1 MGVDGEFLAKN
12 PNDIHFVSSPVQDFI
27 SIRGFLV
34 HNSSVSGDSTKTML
48 DGQYSKIEWQKMARA
63 SCAKVVLFNFG
74 INDTLV
80 VSETEY
86 AENLKKIIAIS
97 RHNGRD
103 VILQTPNPSRLPNVP
118 HYAEIMRKI
127 AREKGVSVID
137 TQEYLVST
145 IPKAQL
151 TQIIPDGIHPNQN
164 GYELIGRYMNTRLN
178 EILLD
183 RKIVARLPMESLR
196 QILEGASSR
205 GIPDPQS
212 VSWRIR

>member
-1 MGVDGEFLAKN
+1 
-12 PNDIHFVSSPVQDFI
+12 
-27 SIRGFLV
+27 
-34 HNSSVSGDSTKTML
+34 
-48 DGQYSKIEWQKMARA
+48 
-63 SCAKVVLFNFG
+63 
-74 INDTLV
+74 
-80 VSETEY
+80 
-86 AENLKKIIAIS
+86 
-97 RHNGRD
+97 
-103 VILQTPNPSRLPNVP
+103 
-118 HYAEIMRKI
+118 
-127 AREKGVSVID
+127 SVID